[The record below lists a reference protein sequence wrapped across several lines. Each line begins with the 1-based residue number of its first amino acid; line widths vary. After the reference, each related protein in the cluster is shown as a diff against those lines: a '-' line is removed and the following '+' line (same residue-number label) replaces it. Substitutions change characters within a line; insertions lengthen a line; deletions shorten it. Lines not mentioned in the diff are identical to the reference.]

1 MERTNRMND
10 DIFSGTDKG
19 PIEFVRKGM
28 QVIDATGQDIGK
40 VEFVKMGDAEATTVG
55 ADQTRDGGFI
65 QDVAEV
71 FGFDSDPDVPP
82 AFRARLL
89 RTGFLKIDGGGLTDS
104 DLYVAADDI
113 ASVSSDTVRLARS
126 RDQLID
132 EA

>member
-65 QDVAEV
+65 
-71 FGFDSDPDVPP
+71 
-82 AFRARLL
+82 
-89 RTGFLKIDGGGLTDS
+89 
-104 DLYVAADDI
+104 
-113 ASVSSDTVRLARS
+113 
-126 RDQLID
+126 
-132 EA
+132 